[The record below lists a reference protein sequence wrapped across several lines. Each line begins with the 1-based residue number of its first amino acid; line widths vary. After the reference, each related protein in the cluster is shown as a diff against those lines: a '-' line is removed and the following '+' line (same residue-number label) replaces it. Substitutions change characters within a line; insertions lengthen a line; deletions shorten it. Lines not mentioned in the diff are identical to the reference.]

1 MRAFI
6 DVAFH
11 HARTTI
17 STLLLLLIAGGVAYV
32 EIPKE
37 AEPDINIPLIIV
49 RVTHE
54 GISPEDSE
62 NLLIRPLELELRS
75 VEGLKEMRAKGYE
88 GGANVVLEFEAGFDV
103 DQALSDVRE
112 SVDDAKPDLPDDSD
126 DPIIEEI
133 NFSEFPVVVIS
144 MSGNVPE
151 RALLKLGR
159 DLKDELEGLSPVLKA
174 SLTGTRE
181 EMVEILID
189 PVKVESYGLSP
200 SEATAIVKSSNKLV
214 AAGAQDTGRGS
225 FTLKVPGLLTNVYEI
240 MDLPVTVD
248 GDAVVRLSD
257 IGTVRRAFKDPTSF
271 ARINGHNAV
280 TLEVSKRSGE
290 NLIETVALVR
300 ETVAEEQ
307 AVWPE
312 TLQGAI
318 TVSYS
323 QDKSTDIKERLTT
336 LENSVISA
344 VLLVMIVVVG
354 ALGLRS
360 AGLVGVAIPGSFL
373 TGVLVL
379 HVLGN
384 TMNIVV
390 LFGLVL
396 AVGML
401 VDGAI
406 VVTEYADRKMTEG
419 LHRKKAYSL
428 AAKRMAPPIIAATLT
443 TLAAFLPL
451 LFWPGVVGEFMK
463 YLPITLIATLSASL
477 LMALVFIPALG
488 GFMGKPGNADPDA
501 MKALKGG
508 DEAGLENAGPVTQ
521 KYLNLLDKALR
532 HPGKIVA
539 AAVFVLFTVLGTYGL
554 FGNGIE
560 FFPEVEPTNA
570 QVNVRARGN
579 MSIWERDAL
588 MREVEAEVLQVEG
601 MRTVYTRTQSNPTGE
616 EAEDII
622 GTVFLEFTDW
632 DKRRKADDILA
643 EIRER
648 TAPIAGIIVNT
659 AKQEGGP
666 PVGKPVQME
675 ISSRYPE
682 LLAPTAKRIVEE
694 LSKNPNFIDIEDSL
708 PLPGIDWVFDV
719 DRAQAAKF
727 GADVSSIGSTIRL
740 ATSGI
745 KLGEY
750 RPTDTDEELD
760 IRARFPGEYRTLEQ
774 LRHIRVKTPGGQ
786 VPIDNFVEMKAEA
799 KTGTIS
805 RTDVKRIVMVK
816 ADVVEGVL
824 ADEMVKG
831 IQAWLDQAN
840 LDPRIK
846 IKFKGEDEE
855 QEKAQAFLSKAFGV
869 ALFLIAIILVTQFN
883 SFYSGFLILSAVV
896 MSTIGV
902 FIGLLITG
910 QPFGI
915 VMGGIGVIA
924 LAGIVVNNNIV
935 LIDTF
940 DRLKQSTSDAREA
953 IMLTGAQR
961 LRPVLLTTVTTML
974 GLLPMALNIGLD
986 FIGRNVVIDAPANQ
1000 MWVQLSISIVFGLG
1014 FATVLTLIVTP
1025 SLLMIRANVSDW
1037 RNKRRSAKIADAEP
1051 A

>member
-1 MRAFI
+1 MQGII
-6 DVAFH
+6 DLAFH

-17 STLLLLLIAGGVAYV
+17 STLLLLLIAGSVAYV

-37 AEPDINIPLIIV
+37 AEPDINIPLVIV
-49 RVTHE
+49 RVVHE

-62 NLLIRPLELELRS
+62 SLIIRPLELELRS

-88 GGANVVLEFEAGFDV
+88 GGANIVLEFEAGFDV
-103 DQALSDVRE
+103 KQALSDVRE
-112 SVDDAKPDLPDDSD
+112 KVDDAKPDLPADSE
-126 DPIIEEI
+126 DPVIEEI
-133 NFSEFPVVVIS
+133 NFSEFPIVVVS
-144 MSGNVPE
+144 LSGDVPE
-151 RALLKLGR
+151 RALLQLGR
-159 DLKDELEGLSPVLKA
+159 DLKDELEGLTPVLKA
-174 SLTGTRE
+174 QLTGTRD

-200 SEATAIVKSSNKLV
+200 DTAIANVKNSNKLV

-225 FTLKVPGLLTNVYEI
+225 FTLKVPGLLTDVLEI
-240 MDLPVTVD
+240 MALPVTVD

-257 IGTVRRAFKDPTSF
+257 IGEVRRAFKDPSSF
-271 ARINGHNAV
+271 ARINGARAV

-290 NLIETVALVR
+290 NLIETVSKVR
-300 ETVAEEQ
+300 ELVEKERASWPDGLKN
-307 AVWPE
+307 AVNV
-312 TLQGAI
+312 TYA
-318 TVSYS
+318 
-323 QDKSTDIKERLTT
+323 QDKSTDIKERLST

-344 VLLVMIVVVG
+344 VLLVMIVVVA

-379 HVLGN
+379 NAMGM

-419 LHRKKAYSL
+419 LHRKKAYAL
-428 AAKRMAPPIIAATLT
+428 AAKRMAGPIIAATLT

-477 LMALVFIPALG
+477 LMALVFVPALG
-488 GFMGKPGNADPDA
+488 AYIGKANTVNPQGAQVRKVGDA
-501 MKALKGG
+501 EHLG
-508 DEAGLENAGPVTQ
+508 VITQ
-521 KYLNLLDKALR
+521 TYLNLLEKALK
-532 HPGKIVA
+532 HPAWVA
-539 AAVFVLFTVLGTYGL
+539 LGAFATLVGVLLIYGL

-560 FFPEVEPTNA
+560 FFPKTEPSSA
-570 QVNVRARGN
+570 QVQVRARGN
-579 MSIWERDAL
+579 LSIWERDAL
-588 MREVEAEVLQVEG
+588 MREIEMEILQVDGIE
-601 MRTVYTRTQSNPTGE
+601 TVYTRTRSNPNGE
-616 EAEDII
+616 AAEDII
-622 GTVFLEFTDW
+622 GTVFLEFYDW
-632 DKRRKADDILA
+632 DKRPKADQILD
-643 EIRER
+643 EIRKR
-648 TAPIAGIIVNT
+648 TRPIAGVIVNM
-659 AKQEGGP
+659 AKREGGP
-666 PVGKPVQME
+666 PVGKPVQIE

-682 LLAPTAKRIVEE
+682 LLEPTARHIVAE
-694 LSKNPNFIDIEDSL
+694 LSKNANLKDIEDTL
-708 PLPGIDWVFDV
+708 PLPGIDWVFEV
-719 DRAQAAKF
+719 DRAQASKF
-727 GADVSSIGSTIRL
+727 GANVSSIGSTVRL

-745 KLGEY
+745 KLGAY

-760 IRARFPGEYRTLEQ
+760 IRARFPKSYRNLDQ
-774 LRHIRVKTPGGQ
+774 LRSLRVQTLAGQ
-786 VPIDNFVEMKAEA
+786 VPITNFVTMEARA

-805 RTDVKRIVMVK
+805 RTDVKRVVTVK

-824 ADEMVKG
+824 ADAVVKG
-831 IQAWLDQAN
+831 IQAYIAAAD
-840 LDPRIK
+840 LDPRIS
-846 IKFKGEDEE
+846 IRFKGEDEE
-855 QEKAQAFLSKAFGV
+855 QDKAKAFLVKAFGV

-883 SFYSGFLILSAVV
+883 SFYSSLLILSAVV

-940 DRLKQSTSDAREA
+940 DRLKQTTSDTREA
-953 IMLTGAQR
+953 IMQTGAQR

-974 GLLPMALNIGLD
+974 GLLPMAMNIGID
-986 FIGRNVVIDAPANQ
+986 FIGRTIVIDAPANQ

-1014 FATVLTLIVTP
+1014 FATILTLILTP
-1025 SLLMIRANVSDW
+1025 ALLMLRANVAGW
-1037 RNKRRSAKIADAEP
+1037 WQARKIGSALS
-1051 A
+1051 

>member
-6 DVAFH
+6 DMAFH
-11 HARTTI
+11 HARTTL
-17 STLLLLLIAGGVAYV
+17 SSLLLLLIMGGMAYV
-32 EIPKE
+32 DIPKE
-37 AEPDINIPLIIV
+37 ADPDINIPLIIV
-49 RVTHE
+49 RVIHD

-62 NLLIRPLELELRS
+62 SLIIRPLELELRS

-88 GGANVVLEFEAGFDV
+88 GGANIVLEFEAGFDV
-103 DQALSDVRE
+103 KQALADVRE
-112 SVDDAKPDLPDDSD
+112 KVDDAKPELPDDSE

-133 NFSEFPVVVIS
+133 NFSEFPVVVVTL
-144 MSGNVPE
+144 SGTVPE
-151 RALLKLGR
+151 RALLDMGR
-159 DLKDELEGLSPVLKA
+159 DLKDEIEGLAPVLKA
-174 SLTGTRE
+174 ELTGTRD

-200 SEATAIVKSSNKLV
+200 SEAIANVKNSNKLV

-225 FTLKVPGLLTNVYEI
+225 FTVKVPGLLTHVSEI
-240 MDLPVTVD
+240 MALPVTVQ
-248 GDAVVRLSD
+248 GDAVVRLGD
-257 IGTVRRAFKDPTSF
+257 IGEVRRAFKDPKSF
-271 ARINGHNAV
+271 ARINGERAV

-290 NLIETVALVR
+290 NLIETVAMVR
-300 ETVAEEQ
+300 ETVEHEKSMWPVGLQ
-307 AVWPE
+307 NAVE
-312 TLQGAI
+312 I
-318 TVSYS
+318 TYA
-323 QDKSTDIKERLTT
+323 QDKSTDIKEQLST

-344 VLLVMIVVVG
+344 VLLVMIVVVA

-379 HVLGN
+379 FALGL

-390 LFGLVL
+390 LFGLIL

-406 VVTEYADRKMTEG
+406 VVTEYADRKMIEG
-419 LHRKKAYSL
+419 LHRKKAYAL
-428 AAKRMAPPIIAATLT
+428 AAKRMAPPIIAATMT

-463 YLPITLIATLSASL
+463 YLPITLLATLSASL

-488 GFMGKPGNADPDA
+488 SYIGRPGVAPADH
-501 MKALKGG
+501 KALKGG
-508 DEAGLENAGPVTQ
+508 EEGNVENAGRLTKTYLALLHRALNHPAKITAGAFAVLIGVVT
-521 KYLNLLDKALR
+521 YYALE
-532 HPGKIVA
+532 
-539 AAVFVLFTVLGTYGL
+539 
-554 FGNGIE
+554 GNGVE
-560 FFPEVEPTNA
+560 FFPETEPSTA
-570 QVNVRARGN
+570 QVQVRARGN
-579 MSIWERDAL
+579 LSIWERDAL
-588 MREVEAEVLQVEG
+588 MREVEAQVLKVKGIE
-601 MRTVYTRTQSNPTGE
+601 MVYARTRSNPTGE
-616 EAEDII
+616 AAEDII
-622 GTVFLEFTDW
+622 GTVFLEFDDW
-632 DKRRKADDILA
+632 DKRRKAYLILE
-643 EIRER
+643 EIRTR
-648 TAPIAGIIVNT
+648 TKPIAGIIIN
-659 AKQEGGP
+659 AEKREEGP
-666 PVGKPVQME
+666 PVGKPVQIE

-682 LLAPTAKRIVEE
+682 LLEPTAKRITEE
-694 LSKNPNFIDIEDSL
+694 LSKNPNFVDIEDSL

-727 GADVSSIGSTIRL
+727 GANVSSIGSTIRL

-745 KLGEY
+745 KLGGY
-750 RPTDTDEELD
+750 RPQDTDDELD

-774 LRHIRVKTPGGQ
+774 LGSMRVKTQAGQ
-786 VPIDNFVEMKAEA
+786 VPITNFVDMEPRA

-805 RTDVKRIVMVK
+805 RTDSRRVVTVK
-816 ADVVEGVL
+816 ADVAEGVL

-831 IQAWLDQAN
+831 IQAWIAAAD
-840 LDPRIK
+840 LDPRIS

-855 QEKAQAFLSKAFGV
+855 QDKAKAFLSKAFGV

-883 SFYSGFLILSAVV
+883 SFYSGLLILSAVI

-915 VMGGIGVIA
+915 IMGGIGVIA

-935 LIDTF
+935 LIDTY

-961 LRPVLLTTVTTML
+961 LRPVLLTTVTTIL
-974 GLLPMALNIGLD
+974 GLMPMALNIGID
-986 FIGRNVVIDAPANQ
+986 FIDRTIVFGAPGNQ
-1000 MWVQLSISIVFGLG
+1000 MWVPLSISIVFGLG

-1025 SLLMIRANVSDW
+1025 SLLMVRANVSNW
-1037 RNKRRSAKIADAEP
+1037 WHGRQAGKAQAAE
-1051 A
+1051 